1 MTPETTRQKIE
12 IGTVVG
18 LFITTGFTTEN
29 DRKQWHAKCP
39 LCGWET
45 KGDISNMKRRK
56 SCGGCG
62 HTGAPLRYGAAS
74 SSTEFKRRGKLDV
87 WKLDHELPQDKMIW
101 IYPMFSEPPM
111 NPESLDLI
119 RYGDFV
125 IDIDSGDKALND
137 AIQIIQWFQLWYGI
151 TSEQWKIFLS
161 GKKGVHLEL
170 SENILG
176 MESGSTYLPLVYKRL
191 AQRLEY
197 ELPITLDTSMYN
209 MGTGKPYRQPNIMRT
224 ETRTCK
230 RQIIYGQL
238 SIIET
243 QEQYLAACSEP
254 GPTWEPENTSL
265 CPRLA
270 KDMQKYLVE
279 SEASWTS
286 TADRPDVDITALLG
300 DTPPCIEVLRNLT
313 KMTSNGA
320 LYNDI
325 AMRLTSYAISA
336 GMGVDEF
343 LAFAKVFIENY
354 PTTCLGNSIKARYY
368 NCRNR
373 FENMSRSGS
382 QHSCGSVLSLRISG
396 FECNGCALHDPLY
409 GLDLSG
415 FDNPPLPDGASLT
428 PLPTPATTISSTT
441 PWEPLVSVDIP
452 LLPPIKR
459 SMMPDV
465 LADQVL
471 SVAEQTE
478 TPPELAFA
486 LGLATAA
493 TAFQKKYV
501 IETTA
506 PHTEQLSIYA
516 VAALESGN
524 RKSAV
529 EKIMVSPLRRWEVDK
544 KREIQSQ
551 IEEATVHRDNED
563 TVLKGLKRRLGNKAE
578 KENIE
583 DIKKQIFICEQALT
597 EVPVPPRVWEQ
608 DITPEHLGTV
618 MHDHNE
624 CMGVFSSEGGIFE
637 TLGGRYNN
645 GISNIDLFLQSH
657 SGDPVRVSRGS
668 RPTVNLTAPA
678 LSMGISPQPSV
689 LRSMSDS
696 PGFRGRGLL
705 ARFIYFLPAS
715 PLGIRKLINLPAAN
729 LLADMYYTNTITAV
743 LNESHSDEPHVI
755 KMSKDAYNEWITF
768 SLLVEYDMRDGRRF
782 AHIKDWAGKL
792 PGLIARIAGIYHCL
806 MNGGDRLSRD
816 TMCMALDLS
825 EVIIGHS
832 FAAFDLMSA
841 DEKME
846 HARVINRWIIRKGH
860 TSFLERDCWQSLRRQ
875 FQNTD
880 EMRACLNVLSQ
891 HSIVRCNAGVCE
903 VNPNV
908 HST

>member
-1 MTPETTRQKIE
+1 MTPEATRQTIE

-18 LFITTGFTTEN
+18 LLITTGFITVKG
-29 DRKQWHAKCP
+29 RRQWHAKCP
-39 LCGWET
+39 SCGWET
-45 KGDISNMKRRK
+45 KGDISNMKRLK

-62 HTGAPLRYGAAS
+62 RTDAPLRYGAAS
-74 SSTEFKRRGKLDV
+74 NSTEFKRKGILEV
-87 WKLDHELPQDKMIW
+87 WKVAAELPQDIMFG

-111 NPESLDLI
+111 NPESLDLV

-125 IDIDSGDKALND
+125 IDIDSGDKALAD
-137 AIQIIQWFQLWYGI
+137 AIKIIEWFMLWYGI
-151 TSEQWKIFLS
+151 KPDQWKIFLS

-176 MESGSTYLPLVYKRL
+176 TNAGSTFLMLAYKRL
-191 AQRLEY
+191 AKHLESK
-197 ELPITLDTSMYN
+197 LDITLDTSMYN
-209 MGTGKPYRQPNIMRT
+209 MGTGKPYRRPNIMRP
-224 ETRTCK
+224 ETGTCK
-230 RQIIYGQL
+230 RQIFHEQL
-238 SIIET
+238 NSIKT
-243 QEQYLAACSEP
+243 QEQYIAACSEP
-254 GPTWEPENTSL
+254 GPTWEPENTL
-265 CPRLA
+265 VNPTVA
-270 KDMQKYLVE
+270 ETMQEYLVE

-286 TADRPDVDITALLG
+286 TADRPNVDIKALLD
-300 DTPPCIEVLRNLT
+300 DTPSCIEVLRNLT
-313 KMTSNGA
+313 EMHSNGA
-320 LYNDI
+320 SFNDI
-325 AMRLTSYAISA
+325 AMQLSCYGIDV
-336 GMGVDEF
+336 GMTVDEF

-354 PTTCLGNSIKARYY
+354 PSSSLGNSIKGRYY
-368 NCRNR
+368 NCKNR
-373 FENMSRSGS
+373 FEKMSRSGS
-382 QHSCGSVLSLRISG
+382 QHSCGGVKALRISG
-396 FECNGCALHDPLY
+396 FECNGCALHDPFY
-409 GLDLSG
+409 GIDTSEFGNQSLLE
-415 FDNPPLPDGASLT
+415 GASLT
-428 PLPTPATTISSTT
+428 PLPTPTTTILSTI

-452 LLPPIKR
+452 LLPPIDR
-459 SMMPDV
+459 SMMPGV

-478 TPPELAFA
+478 TPPELAFT

-501 IETTA
+501 IETAA

-529 EKIMVSPLRRWEVDK
+529 EKIMVSPLRGWEADK
-544 KREIQSQ
+544 RREIQSQ
-551 IEEATVHRDNED
+551 IEEATVHRDAED
-563 TVLKGLKRRLGNKAE
+563 IVLKGLKRRLIKKTE

-583 DIKKQIFICEQALT
+583 DIKKQIFVCEQALT

-618 MHDHNE
+618 MNDHNE

-689 LRSMSDS
+689 LKSMSNS

-715 PLGIRKLINLPAAN
+715 PLGMRKLINLPAAN
-729 LLADMYYTNTITAV
+729 LLADIYYTNTIKAV
-743 LNESHSDEPHVI
+743 LNKPHPDEPQVI
-755 KMSKDAYNEWITF
+755 KMSKEAHNAWIDF
-768 SLLVEYDMRDGRRF
+768 SLIVEHDMRDDGRF

-806 MNGGDRLSRD
+806 INSGDKLSGE
-816 TMCMALDLS
+816 TMQMALQLS

-860 TSFLERDCWQSLRRQ
+860 TSFTEWDCWQSLRRQ
-875 FQNTD
+875 FENAD
-880 EMRACLNVLSQ
+880 EMRACLNVLSL
-891 HSIVRCNAGVCE
+891 HSIVRCNAGVYE
-903 VNPNV
+903 VNPKV
-908 HST
+908 HSK